1 MYNRKL
7 QKIIAIGVVVIM
19 VASIVVSIFAGY
31 LM

>member
-7 QKIIAIGVVVIM
+7 QKIIAIGVVMIM

>member
-1 MYNRKL
+1 MYNRKV